1 MCGSLLERGGCSGR
15 NRPMNPEARTVAAM
29 IRIFCRVHH
38 GTAGDLCEDC
48 AGLLAYAQER
58 IADCPFGIDKPVCN
72 KCKVHCYAPEM
83 REQVRAVMRYA
94 GPRMVWR
101 HPVMAIR
108 HLLRSRYSLVGSSS
122 K

>member
-1 MCGSLLERGGCSGR
+1 
-15 NRPMNPEARTVAAM
+15 M
-29 IRIFCRVHH
+29 IRIFCRALH

-48 AGLLAYAQER
+48 SGLLAYAQER
-58 IADCPFGIDKPVCN
+58 IAECPFGVDKPVCN